1 MSGLEFGMIR
11 MVLRMMELR
20 MALIKDGAI
29 GARKDGKWHGALDG
43 GEGG

>member
-29 GARKDGKWHGALDG
+29 GARKDGKWHEALDG